1 MLYRPTN
8 HPTDLRVHEE
18 VLLLVWFAIHC
29 QIDRLSTG
37 LPEASKGFL
46 SYLVL
51 TDRAYRP
58 TWSSPGRVS
67 CPTLSSQT
75 GTLVLLG
82 PHRQPVRASCP
93 TWSSQAGLPVFPSPH
108 RQPVRASCLNWSSQA
123 GLPFL
128 TGPHR
133 QGFLLYLVLTGR
145 ASCLTWSSQAAR
157 QGFLS
162 GPT

>member
-1 MLYRPTN
+1 M
-8 HPTDLRVHEE
+8 
-18 VLLLVWFAIHC
+18 
-29 QIDRLSTG
+29 
-37 LPEASKGFL
+37 PEASKGFL

-123 GLPFL
+123 GLPVL
-128 TGPHR
+128 PGPHR
-133 QGFLLYLVLTGR
+133 QGFLSYLVLTG
-145 ASCLTWSSQAAR
+145 SQAGLPVRAHIVVVTDTHDYSKPDGLKVIEEKER
-157 QGFLS
+157 VR
-162 GPT
+162 